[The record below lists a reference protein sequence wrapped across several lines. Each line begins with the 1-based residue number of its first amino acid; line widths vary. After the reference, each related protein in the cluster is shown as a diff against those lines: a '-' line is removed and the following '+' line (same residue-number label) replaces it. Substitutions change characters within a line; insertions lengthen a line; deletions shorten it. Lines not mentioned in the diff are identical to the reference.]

1 MKTRDHS
8 RLIAEL
14 SQAYAQHSPQSA
26 RLNEEAQKYL
36 VDGGSH
42 SLRLTEPF
50 PPRIAAAHG
59 AWVTDEDGHRI
70 LDFWQGHFANILGHN
85 PEVVTSALATA
96 FENGF
101 GLQAGFTDRL
111 QVETAEILCRQT
123 GSERVRFTTSGTL
136 ATMYATLL
144 SFAFTGREM
153 AMKVGGGWHGSHPWG
168 MRGVGFIPGPE
179 EGFQHVDTAGLPAT
193 ITDTIVVSGFNN
205 PERLRDDFRKYGNRL
220 ACFTVEP
227 FIGGGGCLPTT
238 REYLQGARELTQQ
251 YGVVLV
257 FDEVIAGFRFRAGD
271 LGSMYGI
278 QPDLATFGKI
288 MGGGMP
294 VAAVAGRHEIM
305 KLVGREGGRKV
316 KFSGGTYSG
325 HPASMLAAKTIM
337 EYLAAHEDEV
347 YPGIA
352 AFGDKTRRIATEAFA
367 DEGIYATTP
376 RYTDDV
382 LGGSSLSLLAFPYQ
396 EGREVH
402 TPTDVRDPAVC
413 DVALG
418 EEILQLALLVHD
430 VFTAHGLGSVS
441 TAHTEEDLN
450 FLRQAY
456 GQVARLLKKH
466 L

>member
-1 MKTRDHS
+1 LKARDHT

-26 RLNEEAQKYL
+26 RLNEEAHKYL

-42 SLRLTEPF
+42 SLRLKEPF
-50 PPRIAAAHG
+50 PPRIARAHG

-96 FENGF
+96 FADGF
-101 GLQAGFTDRL
+101 GLQTGFTDRI
-111 QVETAEILCRQT
+111 QIEAAEILCRQT
-123 GSERVRFTTSGTL
+123 NSERIRFTTSGTL
-136 ATMYATLL
+136 ATMYAALL
-144 SFAFTGREM
+144 SFAYTGRQM
-153 AMKVGGGWHGSHPWG
+153 AMKVGGGWHGAHPWG
-168 MRGVGFIPGPE
+168 LRGVGFSAVQD
-179 EGFQHVDTAGLPAT
+179 EGFQHVDTAGLPTT
-193 ITDTIVVSGFNN
+193 IADTIVVSGFND
-205 PERLRDDFRKYGNRL
+205 PQRLRDDFARYGDRL

-227 FIGGGGCLPTT
+227 FIGAGGTMFATP
-238 REYLQGARELTQQ
+238 EYLQTARDLTQQ
-251 YGVVLV
+251 YGVMLI

-271 LGSMYGI
+271 LGSLYGI
-278 QPDLATFGKI
+278 QPDLTAFGKV

-305 KLVGREGGRKV
+305 KLVGREGGRRV

-347 YPGIA
+347 YPRIA
-352 AFGDKTRRIATEAFA
+352 ALGERARQIAVDAFRE
-367 DEGIYATTP
+367 EGIYCTTP
-376 RYTDDV
+376 AYSNEV
-382 LGGSSLSLLAFPYQ
+382 VKGSSLSMVAFPYE
-396 EGREVH
+396 EGRELR
-402 TPTDVRDPAVC
+402 TPADVRDPAAC

-418 EEILQLALLVHD
+418 EEILQLALLVQD
-430 VFTAHGLGSVS
+430 VFTMHGLGSVS
-441 TAHTEEDLN
+441 TAHTEEDLD

-456 GQVARLLKKH
+456 GQVARLFKKH